1 MLRLFR
7 RDKSALKREVCEGK
21 NSYCWLY
28 RGIAFAERL
37 CSNMN
42 RLFRIKP
49 FLFGFEIKYAVLF
62 LRLSRASISQLFD
75 RISLPRFTV

>member
-7 RDKSALKREVCEGK
+7 RDKSALKREVYEGK
-21 NSYCWLY
+21 NSYCWLC

-37 CSNMN
+37 CLNMN
-42 RLFRIKP
+42 RLFRIKS

-62 LRLSRASISQLFD
+62 LRLSRASISQ
-75 RISLPRFTV
+75 